1 MTVRQV
7 LLLGSLPAHDADD
20 AMGLAARLLGPRL
33 RAMPSGETGSTRKDW
48 LAGLC
53 DEQQT
58 HPDLEVVKQ
67 GAWRDYDDVPRLRV
81 RRGHRLYGTNLDFG
95 HAEAARESLP
105 ALQRVRD
112 DLGRPD
118 LPFQASVPGD
128 FDTAFFT
135 LGPVDGLR
143 HLRAFTEMTLREIR
157 EVRET
162 TGDDTVFQIEVPV
175 ELVMMI
181 KAPARVRPLV
191 AARLAEGILRVARNS
206 PEGTRFGV
214 HLCVGDL
221 NNRPL
226 AEMDDVSPLVLLANA
241 VTRRWPEGRPLL
253 YVHAPFAAADKPA
266 PVRPD
271 YYAPLRDLELPAEVD
286 LVAGFVH
293 ESQGLD
299 DQRRIRD
306 QVDDLVGVPVDL
318 AAACGLGRR
327 SRDAAE
333 RNLTRTAELAED

>member
-1 MTVRQV
+1 MSARQV
-7 LLLGSLPAHDADD
+7 LLLGSLPATDADD
-20 AMGLAARLLGPRL
+20 AMGLAARMLGSRL
-33 RAMPSGETGSTRKDW
+33 RAMPDGETGPTRQDW

-53 DEQQT
+53 DEQHT
-58 HPDLEVVKQ
+58 HPDLEVVRP
-67 GAWRDYDDVPRLRV
+67 GAWSGYDDVPRLRV
-81 RRGHRLYGTNLDFG
+81 RPGHRLYGTNLDFG
-95 HAEAARESLP
+95 HAKAARDSLP

-112 DLGRPD
+112 ELGRPD
-118 LPFQASVPGD
+118 LPLQASVPGD

-143 HLRAFTEMTLREIR
+143 HLRPFTEMTLREVR
-157 EVRET
+157 EVKDT
-162 TGDDTVFQIEVPV
+162 VGDDTVFQIEVPL
-175 ELVMMI
+175 ELVLMI
-181 KAPARVRPLV
+181 KAPARVRPLL
-191 AARLAEGILRVARNS
+191 AARLAEGVLRIARNS
-206 PEGTRFGV
+206 PAGTRFGV

-241 VTRRWPEGRPLL
+241 VARRWPQGRPLL
-253 YVHAPFAAADKPA
+253 YVHAPFAAADQPA

-271 YYAPLRDLELPAEVD
+271 YYAPLRDLDLPAGVD

-293 ESQGLD
+293 ERQDLT

-306 QVDDLVGVPVDL
+306 QVDELVGRQVDV

-327 SRDAAE
+327 SREAAE
-333 RNLTRTAELAED
+333 RNLEQTAALAED

>member
-1 MTVRQV
+1 MTRQV
-7 LLLGSLPAHDADD
+7 LLVGSLPATDAYD
-20 AMGLAARLLGPRL
+20 AMSTAMMALGPRL
-33 RAMPSGETGSTRKDW
+33 RSLSDGETGAQRQNW

-58 HPDLEVVKQ
+58 HPDLEVARP
-67 GAWRDYDDVPRLRV
+67 GAWSSYGDVPKLRV
-81 RRGHRLYGTNLDFG
+81 RRGHRLYGASLDFG
-95 HAEAARESLP
+95 HASAARTSLP
-105 ALQRVRD
+105 SFHRVREEF
-112 DLGRPD
+112 GRPD

-143 HLRAFTEMTLREIR
+143 NLRPFTEMTLREVR
-157 EVRET
+157 EVKET
-162 TGDDTVFQIEVPV
+162 VGDDTVFQIEVPV

-191 AARLAEGILRVARNS
+191 ASRLAEGILRVARNS
-206 PEGTRFGV
+206 PAGTRFGV

-221 NNRPL
+221 NNQPL

-241 VTRRWPEGRPLL
+241 VARRWPEGRPLL

-266 PVRPD
+266 PVRAD
-271 YYAPLRDLELPAEVD
+271 YYAPLRALELPADVD

-293 ESQGLD
+293 ERQPLD

-306 QVDDLVGVPVDL
+306 QVDDLVGRTVDL
-318 AAACGLGRR
+318 ASACGLGRR
-327 SRDAAE
+327 SREAAE
-333 RNLTRTAELAED
+333 RNLEQTAALAED